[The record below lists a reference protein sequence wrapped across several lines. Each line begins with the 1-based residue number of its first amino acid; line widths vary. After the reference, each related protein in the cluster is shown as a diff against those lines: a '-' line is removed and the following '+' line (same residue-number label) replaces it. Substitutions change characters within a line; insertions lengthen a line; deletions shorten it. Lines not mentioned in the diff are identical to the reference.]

1 MARDWER
8 WIPEDSPRSN
18 EAVSAAHRQTGT
30 GQIGAACVSLDS
42 APELLMMR
50 RVASALGRFFGVFVL
65 CGLTP
70 LAGHAAPASRATEL
84 AQHHL
89 IVAAEPAA
97 AQAGLAMLR
106 NGGSAVDAAI
116 AAQLVLTLVEPQSS
130 GIGGGAYLIVSD
142 GTVLRAYDGRETAP
156 TSARP
161 GMFLDAQGKAR
172 RHNDAVPGGLSVG
185 VPGVVRML
193 ATAHAAHGKLPWAK
207 LFEPA
212 ITLAEQG
219 FVVPPR
225 LALELA
231 EGGPRLAAMPD
242 IRANFYNPDGTP
254 IKAGQTW
261 RNPKLAESLRKIADG
276 GPDAFY
282 AGSIADE
289 ITTAVTKAPV
299 NPAVLTRTDI
309 ANYQPKTRT
318 PLCGTYRAYRVCS
331 LPPSTSGG
339 TSVLQILGL
348 LQRFAPAE
356 LQPVTLSSVHLISE
370 ASRLAYADRERWL
383 GDADFVAVPLQGL
396 LDGAYLDTR
405 SRLIDPMHAMGIATA
420 GAPLMQ
426 KGEIPDY
433 APMPPQIEQGT
444 SHLAVVDDSGE
455 VVSMTMSIEAAFGA
469 QIAAGGFLLNNE
481 LTDFS
486 FEPVIDGKPVANA
499 PAPGKRPLSAMSPVI
514 VFGPD
519 GKFFAALGSPGGGQI
534 IAYVAQGIVNL
545 IDGQLSMPGV
555 AAAARH
561 VNLNGPTLIERGSAL
576 EKFTPALT
584 AMGHRVRT
592 IPFDSGVNGIRRVNG
607 GYEGGADPR
616 REGVA
621 LGD

>member
-1 MARDWER
+1 
-8 WIPEDSPRSN
+8 
-18 EAVSAAHRQTGT
+18 
-30 GQIGAACVSLDS
+30 
-42 APELLMMR
+42 MMR
-50 RVASALGRFFGVFVL
+50 RVASALGRLFGAFVL
-65 CGLTP
+65 AGSMP
-70 LAGHAAPASRATEL
+70 LASHAATAPRATAI

-97 AQAGLAMLR
+97 AEAGLAMLR
-106 NGGSAVDAAI
+106 SGGSAVDAAI

-130 GIGGGAYLIVSD
+130 GIGGGAYLIISD
-142 GTVLRAYDGRETAP
+142 GTALDAYDGREMAP
-156 TSARP
+156 ASARP
-161 GMFLDAQGKAR
+161 DMFLDAQGKAR

-185 VPGVVRML
+185 VPGVVRMF
-193 ATAHAAHGKLPWAK
+193 AMAHAAHGKLPWAK

-212 ITLAEQG
+212 IKLAEQG
-219 FVVPPR
+219 FAVPPR

-231 EGGPRLAAMPD
+231 DGGARLAAMPD
-242 IRANFYNPDGTP
+242 IRANFFNPDGTP
-254 IKAGQTW
+254 IKAGQIW
-261 RNPKLAESLRKIADG
+261 RNPKLAQTFRRIADG
-276 GPDAFY
+276 GADAFY
-282 AGSIADE
+282 MGPIADD
-289 ITTAVTKAPV
+289 IAAAVTKAPA
-299 NPAVLTRTDI
+299 NPAVMTRADL

-318 PLCGTYRAYRVCS
+318 PLCGTYRAYRICS

-348 LQRFAPAE
+348 LQRFPSTQ
-356 LQPVTLSSVHLISE
+356 LQPATLSSVHLISE

-396 LDGAYLDTR
+396 LDRAYLDTR

-420 GAPLMQ
+420 GTPLMQ

-433 APMPPQIEQGT
+433 APMRPQIEHGT

-455 VVSMTMSIEAAFGA
+455 AVSMTMSIEAAFGA

-486 FEPVIDGKPVANA
+486 FEPIIGGKPVANA
-499 PAPGKRPLSAMSPVI
+499 PAPGKRPMSAMSPVI

-534 IAYVAQGIVNL
+534 IAYVAQALVNL
-545 IDGQLSMPGV
+545 IDGELSMQGAS
-555 AAAARH
+555 AAPRH
-561 VNLNGPTLIERGSAL
+561 VNLNGATLIEKGTSL
-576 EKFTPALT
+576 EGFAPALI
-584 AMGHRVRT
+584 AMGHSVRA

>member
-1 MARDWER
+1 LGFD
-8 WIPEDSPRSN
+8 PET
-18 EAVSAAHRQTGT
+18 A
-30 GQIGAACVSLDS
+30 
-42 APELLMMR
+42 MMS
-50 RVASALGRFFGVFVL
+50 RVASALSRFFGAFVL
-65 CGLTP
+65 AGLTP
-70 LAGHAAPASRATEL
+70 LAGHAAPTPRATPI

-106 NGGSAVDAAI
+106 VGGSALDAAI

-142 GTVLRAYDGRETAP
+142 GTALHAYDGRETAP
-156 TSARP
+156 ASARP
-161 GMFLDAQGKAR
+161 GMFLDAQGQAR
-172 RHNDAVPGGLSVG
+172 RHYDAVPGGLSVG

-193 ATAHAAHGKLPWAK
+193 AMAHAAHGKLPWAK

-212 ITLAEQG
+212 IALAEQG
-219 FVVPPR
+219 FIVPPR
-225 LALELA
+225 LARELA

-261 RNPKLAESLRKIADG
+261 RNPKLAQSLRRIADG
-276 GPDAFY
+276 GTDAFY

-289 ITTAVTKAPV
+289 IAAAVTKAPV
-299 NPAVLTRTDI
+299 NPAVMTRTDI

-339 TSVLQILGL
+339 TTVLQILGL
-348 LQRFAPAE
+348 LQRFPSAE

-383 GDADFVAVPLQGL
+383 GDTDFVAVPLQGL
-396 LDGAYLDTR
+396 LDAAYLDTR
-405 SRLIDPMHAMGIATA
+405 SRLIDPMHAMGTATA
-420 GAPLMQ
+420 GTPLMQ
-426 KGEIPDY
+426 KGEILDY
-433 APMPPQIEQGT
+433 APMRPQIEHGT
-444 SHLAVVDDSGE
+444 SHLAVVDDAGE
-455 VVSMTMSIEAAFGA
+455 VVSMTMSIEAAFGS

-514 VFGPD
+514 IFGPD

-545 IDGQLSMPGV
+545 IDGQLSMEAV

-561 VNLNGPTLIERGSAL
+561 VNLNGPTLIERGSSL

-584 AMGHRVRT
+584 AMGHRVRA

>member
-1 MARDWER
+1 M
-8 WIPEDSPRSN
+8 
-18 EAVSAAHRQTGT
+18 T
-30 GQIGAACVSLDS
+30 
-42 APELLMMR
+42 R
-50 RVASALGRFFGVFVL
+50 RVASALGRFFGSFVL
-65 CGLTP
+65 AGSMPVT
-70 LAGHAAPASRATEL
+70 GHAAPTPRAAPL

-97 AQAGLAMLR
+97 AEAGLAMLR

-142 GTVLRAYDGRETAP
+142 GTAVHAYDGRETAP
-156 TSARP
+156 ASARP
-161 GMFLDAQGKAR
+161 DMFLDAQGKAR

-193 ATAHAAHGKLPWAK
+193 AMAHAAHGKLAWAK

-212 ITLAEQG
+212 IRLAEQG

-231 EGGPRLAAMPD
+231 QGGPGLAAMPD
-242 IRANFYNPDGTP
+242 IRANFFNPDGTP

-261 RNPKLAESLRKIADG
+261 RNPKFAQSLRRIADG
-276 GPDAFY
+276 GPYAFY

-289 ITTAVTKAPV
+289 ITAAVTKAPV
-299 NPAVLTRTDI
+299 NAAVMTRADL
-309 ANYQPKTRT
+309 ANYRPKERA
-318 PLCGTYRAYRVCS
+318 PLCGAYRAYRICS

-348 LQRFAPAE
+348 LQRFSSAE
-356 LQPVTLSSVHLISE
+356 LQPVTLSSVHLMSE
-370 ASRLAYADRERWL
+370 ASRLAYADRARWL

-396 LDGAYLDTR
+396 LDRAYLDTR
-405 SRLIDPMHAMGIATA
+405 SRLIDPMHAMGIAPA

-433 APMPPQIEQGT
+433 APMPPQIERGT

-534 IAYVAQGIVNL
+534 IAYVAQAVVNL
-545 IDGQLSMPGV
+545 IDGQLAMQ
-555 AAAARH
+555 AAAAAPRH
-561 VNLNGPTLIERGSAL
+561 VNLNGATLIEKGTPL
-576 EKFTPALT
+576 EMFAPALA
-584 AMGHRVRT
+584 AMGHQMRV

>member
-1 MARDWER
+1 MM
-8 WIPEDSPRSN
+8 
-18 EAVSAAHRQTGT
+18 T
-30 GQIGAACVSLDS
+30 
-42 APELLMMR
+42 MR
-50 RVASALGRFFGVFVL
+50 RVASALGRFFAAFVL
-65 CGLTP
+65 AGSAP
-70 LAGHAAPASRATEL
+70 LAIQAAPAPRAVPL

-97 AQAGLAMLR
+97 AEAGLAMLR

-142 GTVLRAYDGRETAP
+142 GTVLHAYDGRETAP
-156 TSARP
+156 ASARP
-161 GMFLDAQGKAR
+161 GMFLDAQGRPR

-193 ATAHAAHGKLPWAK
+193 AMAHAAHGKLAWAK

-212 ITLAEQG
+212 IKLAEQG

-231 EGGPRLAAMPD
+231 DGGPAFAAMPD
-242 IRANFYNPDGTP
+242 IRANFFNPDGTP

-261 RNPKLAESLRKIADG
+261 RNPKLAQTLRRIADG

-282 AGSIADE
+282 SGPIADE
-289 ITTAVTKAPV
+289 IAGAVGKAPI
-299 NPAVLTRTDI
+299 NPAVMTRADI
-309 ANYQPKTRT
+309 ASYQPKERV
-318 PLCGTYRAYRVCS
+318 PLCGAYRTYRICS

-339 TSVLQILGL
+339 TGVLQILGL
-348 LQRFAPAE
+348 LQRFSSAE
-356 LQPVTLSSVHLISE
+356 LQPASLSSVHLISE
-370 ASRLAYADRERWL
+370 ASRLAYADRARWL

-396 LDGAYLDTR
+396 LDRAYLDAR
-405 SRLIDPMHAMGIATA
+405 SRLIDPMHAMGIAAA
-420 GAPLMQ
+420 GTPLMQ
-426 KGEIPDY
+426 KGEIRDY
-433 APMPPQIEQGT
+433 APMRPQIEQGT
-444 SHLAVVDDSGE
+444 SHLAVVDDRGE
-455 VVSMTMSIEAAFGA
+455 VVSMTMSIEGAFGA
-469 QIAAGGFLLNNE
+469 QISTGGFLLNNE

-486 FEPVIDGKPVANA
+486 FEPTIDGKPVANA

-519 GKFFAALGSPGGGQI
+519 GKFFAALGSPGGQQI
-534 IAYVAQGIVNL
+534 IAYVVQGVVNL
-545 IDGQLSMPGV
+545 IDGQLSMPG
-555 AAAARH
+555 AAAAPRH
-561 VNLNGPTLIERGSAL
+561 VNMNGPTLIERGTPL
-576 EKFTPALT
+576 EMLAPALT
-584 AMGHRVRT
+584 AMGHQARA

-607 GYEGGADPR
+607 GYEAGADPR
-616 REGVA
+616 REGAA

>member
-1 MARDWER
+1 
-8 WIPEDSPRSN
+8 
-18 EAVSAAHRQTGT
+18 
-30 GQIGAACVSLDS
+30 
-42 APELLMMR
+42 
-50 RVASALGRFFGVFVL
+50 
-65 CGLTP
+65 
-70 LAGHAAPASRATEL
+70 
-84 AQHHL
+84 
-89 IVAAEPAA
+89 
-97 AQAGLAMLR
+97 MLR

-130 GIGGGAYLIVSD
+130 GIGGGAYLMVSD
-142 GTVLRAYDGRETAP
+142 GTAVHAYDGRETAP
-156 TSARP
+156 ASARP

-193 ATAHAAHGKLPWAK
+193 AMAHAVHGKLAWAK

-212 ITLAEQG
+212 IRLAEQG

-231 EGGPRLAAMPD
+231 EGGPELAAMPD
-242 IRANFYNPDGTP
+242 IRANFFNADGTP

-261 RNPKLAESLRKIADG
+261 RNRKFAQTLRRIADG

-289 ITTAVTKAPV
+289 ITAAVTKAPINRAV
-299 NPAVLTRTDI
+299 MTPADI
-309 ANYQPKTRT
+309 ANYRPKERA
-318 PLCGTYRAYRVCS
+318 PLCGTYRVYRICS

-339 TSVLQILGL
+339 TGVLQILGL
-348 LQRFAPAE
+348 LQRFSSAQ
-356 LQPVTLSSVHLISE
+356 LQPITLSSVHLISE

-383 GDADFVAVPLQGL
+383 GDADFVTVPLQGL
-396 LDGAYLDTR
+396 LDRAYLDAR
-405 SRLIDPMHAMGIATA
+405 SRLIDPMHAMGTAAA

-433 APMPPQIEQGT
+433 APMRPQIEQGT

-455 VVSMTMSIEAAFGA
+455 AVSMTMSIEAAFGA

-486 FEPVIDGKPVANA
+486 FEPIIDGKPVANA

-514 VFGPD
+514 IFGPD
-519 GKFFAALGSPGGGQI
+519 GKFFAALGSPGGRQI
-534 IAYVAQGIVNL
+534 IAYVVQGVVNL
-545 IDGQLSMPGV
+545 IDGRLSMQ
-555 AAAARH
+555 AAAAAPRH
-561 VNLNGPTLIERGSAL
+561 VNMNGATLIEKGTPL
-576 EKFTPALT
+576 EMFAPALA
-584 AMGHRVRT
+584 AMGHQMQAIR
-592 IPFDSGVNGIRRVNG
+592 FDSGVNGIRRVNG

>member
-1 MARDWER
+1 
-8 WIPEDSPRSN
+8 
-18 EAVSAAHRQTGT
+18 
-30 GQIGAACVSLDS
+30 
-42 APELLMMR
+42 MMR
-50 RVASALGRFFGVFVL
+50 RFASALGWVFGAFVL
-65 CGLTP
+65 AGSMP
-70 LAGHAAPASRATEL
+70 VAGHAAPAPHAVPV

-97 AQAGLAMLR
+97 AEAGLAMLR
-106 NGGSAVDAAI
+106 AGGSAVDAAI

-142 GTVLRAYDGRETAP
+142 GTALSAYDGRETAP
-156 TSARP
+156 GSARP

-172 RHNDAVPGGLSVG
+172 PHNDAVPGGLSVG

-193 ATAHAAHGKLPWAK
+193 ALAHAAHGKLAWAK

-212 ITLAEQG
+212 IRLAEQG
-219 FVVPPR
+219 FVVPSR
-225 LALELA
+225 LALALA
-231 EGGPRLAAMPD
+231 EGGPQLAAMPD
-242 IRANFYNPDGTP
+242 IRANFFNPNGTP

-261 RNPKLAESLRKIADG
+261 RNAKFAQSLRRIADG
-276 GPDAFY
+276 GSDAFY
-282 AGSIADE
+282 TGAIADQ
-289 ITTAVTKAPV
+289 IAGAVTKAPV
-299 NPAVLTRTDI
+299 NPALMTRADI
-309 ANYQPKTRT
+309 ANYRPKERA
-318 PLCGTYRAYRVCS
+318 PLCGTYRAYRICS

-348 LQRFAPAE
+348 LQRFSSSE

-396 LDGAYLDTR
+396 LDRAYLDAR
-405 SRLIDPMHAMGIATA
+405 SRLIDPMHAMGIAPA
-420 GAPLMQ
+420 GIPLMQ

-433 APMPPQIEQGT
+433 APMRPQIEQGT

-486 FEPVIDGKPVANA
+486 FEPIIDGKPVANA

-519 GKFFAALGSPGGGQI
+519 GKFFAALGSPGGRQI

-545 IDGQLSMPGV
+545 IDGQLSMQ
-555 AAAARH
+555 AAAAAPRH
-561 VNLNGPTLIERGSAL
+561 VNMNGPTLIEKGTPL
-576 EKFTPALT
+576 EMLAPALT
-584 AMGHRVRT
+584 AMGHQVRA

>member
-1 MARDWER
+1 
-8 WIPEDSPRSN
+8 
-18 EAVSAAHRQTGT
+18 
-30 GQIGAACVSLDS
+30 
-42 APELLMMR
+42 MMS
-50 RVASALGRFFGVFVL
+50 RVASVLGRFFGAFVL
-65 CGLTP
+65 AGSTP
-70 LAGHAAPASRATEL
+70 LVGHAAPAPRATPV

-97 AQAGLAMLR
+97 AEAGLAMLR

-142 GTVLRAYDGRETAP
+142 GTVLHAYDGRETAP
-156 TSARP
+156 ASARP
-161 GMFLDAQGKAR
+161 DMFLDAQGKAR
-172 RHNDAVPGGLSVG
+172 RHDDAVPGGLSVG
-185 VPGVVRML
+185 VPGVVRTL
-193 ATAHAAHGKLPWAK
+193 AMAHAAHGKLPWAK

-212 ITLAEQG
+212 IRLADQG
-219 FVVPPR
+219 FMVPPR
-225 LALELA
+225 LALELSD
-231 EGGPRLAAMPD
+231 GGPRLAAMPD
-242 IRANFYNPDGTP
+242 IRANFFNPDGKP
-254 IKAGQTW
+254 IKAGQIW
-261 RNPKLAESLRKIADG
+261 RNPKLAQSLRKIAEG
-276 GPDAFY
+276 GADAFY

-289 ITTAVTKAPV
+289 IATAVTKAPL
-299 NPAVLTRTDI
+299 NPAVMTRADF
-309 ANYQPKTRT
+309 ANYQPKERA
-318 PLCGTYRAYRVCS
+318 PLCGTYRAYRICS

-339 TSVLQILGL
+339 IGVLQILGL
-348 LQRFAPAE
+348 LQRFSSAE
-356 LQPVTLSSVHLISE
+356 LQPATLSSVHLISE

-383 GDADFVAVPLQGL
+383 GDTDFVAVPLQGL
-396 LDGAYLDTR
+396 LDRAYLDAR
-405 SRLIDPMHAMGIATA
+405 SRLIDPMRAMGIAAA
-420 GAPLMQ
+420 GTPLTQ

-433 APMPPQIEQGT
+433 APMRPQVEQGT

-486 FEPVIDGKPVANA
+486 FEPIIDGKPVANA
-499 PAPGKRPLSAMSPVI
+499 PGPGKRPLSAMSPVI

-519 GKFFAALGSPGGGQI
+519 GKFFAALGSPGGRQI
-534 IAYVAQGIVNL
+534 IAYIAQAVANL
-545 IDGQLSMPGV
+545 IDGKLSMEG
-555 AAAARH
+555 AAAAPRH
-561 VNLNGPTLIERGSAL
+561 VNMNGATLIEKGTSL
-576 EKFTPALT
+576 ERFAPALT
-584 AMGHRVRT
+584 AMGQQVRA

>member
-1 MARDWER
+1 
-8 WIPEDSPRSN
+8 
-18 EAVSAAHRQTGT
+18 
-30 GQIGAACVSLDS
+30 
-42 APELLMMR
+42 MR
-50 RVASALGRFFGVFVL
+50 RVASALGRFFGAFVL
-65 CGLTP
+65 
-70 LAGHAAPASRATEL
+70 AGWASVASQAAPTPRAL
-84 AQHHL
+84 SIAQHHL

-97 AQAGLAMLR
+97 AEAGLAMLR
-106 NGGSAVDAAI
+106 SGGSAVDAAI

-142 GTVLRAYDGRETAP
+142 GTALHAYDGRETAP
-156 TSARP
+156 ASARP
-161 GMFLDAQGKAR
+161 NMFLDPQGKAR

-193 ATAHAAHGKLPWAK
+193 AMAHAAHGKLAWAK

-212 ITLAEQG
+212 IRLAEQG

-231 EGGPRLAAMPD
+231 EGGPQLAAMPD
-242 IRANFYNPDGTP
+242 IRASFFNSDGTP

-261 RNPKLAESLRKIADG
+261 RNPKFAQSLRRIADG

-282 AGSIADE
+282 AGPIADE
-289 ITTAVTKAPV
+289 ITAAVTKAPV
-299 NPAVLTRTDI
+299 NPAAMTRADI
-309 ANYQPKTRT
+309 ANYQPKERA
-318 PLCGTYRAYRVCS
+318 PLCGIYRAYRICS

-339 TSVLQILGL
+339 TGVLQILGL
-348 LQRFAPAE
+348 LQRFSSAE
-356 LQPVTLSSVHLISE
+356 LQPVTLSSVHLMSE
-370 ASRLAYADRERWL
+370 ASRLAYADRARWL
-383 GDADFVAVPLQGL
+383 GDADFVAVPLPGL
-396 LDGAYLDTR
+396 LDRAYLDTR
-405 SRLIDPMHAMGIATA
+405 SRLIDPMRAMGVAPA
-420 GAPLMQ
+420 GIPLMQ

-433 APMPPQIEQGT
+433 APMRPQIEQGT

-486 FEPVIDGKPVANA
+486 FEPIIDGKPVANA

-519 GKFFAALGSPGGGQI
+519 GKFFAALGSPGGQQI

-545 IDGQLSMPGV
+545 IDGQLSMQ
-555 AAAARH
+555 AAAAALRH
-561 VNLNGPTLIERGSAL
+561 VNMNGATLIEKGTRL
-576 EKFTPALT
+576 EMFAPALT
-584 AMGHRVRT
+584 AMGHQMRA

>member
-1 MARDWER
+1 MSR
-8 WIPEDSPRSN
+8 
-18 EAVSAAHRQTGT
+18 VTSAW
-30 GQIGAACVSLDS
+30 
-42 APELLMMR
+42 
-50 RVASALGRFFGVFVL
+50 GRFLGAFVL
-65 CGLTP
+65 AGLTP
-70 LAGHAAPASRATEL
+70 LAGHAAPAPRATPI

-142 GTVLRAYDGRETAP
+142 GTALHAYDGREAAP
-156 TSARP
+156 ASARP
-161 GMFLDAQGKAR
+161 DMFLDAQGKAR
-172 RHNDAVPGGLSVG
+172 RHNEAVPGGLSVG

-193 ATAHAAHGKLPWAK
+193 AMAHAAHGKLPWAK

-212 ITLAEQG
+212 IALAEQG
-219 FVVPPR
+219 FIVPPR

-261 RNPKLAESLRKIADG
+261 RNPKLAQSLRRIADG
-276 GPDAFY
+276 GTDPFY

-289 ITTAVTKAPV
+289 IAAAVTKAPV
-299 NPAVLTRTDI
+299 NPAVMTRADI

-339 TSVLQILGL
+339 TTVLEILGL
-348 LQRFAPAE
+348 LQRFASAE
-356 LQPVTLSSVHLISE
+356 LQPGTLSSVHLISE

-383 GDADFVAVPLQGL
+383 GDADFIAVPLQGL
-396 LDGAYLDTR
+396 LDRAYLDTR
-405 SRLIDPMHAMGIATA
+405 SRLIDPMHAMGTATA
-420 GAPLMQ
+420 GTPLMQ

-433 APMPPQIEQGT
+433 APMRPQIEQGT
-444 SHLAVVDDSGE
+444 SHLAVVDDAGE
-455 VVSMTMSIEAAFGA
+455 AVSMTMSIEAAFGS

-519 GKFFAALGSPGGGQI
+519 GKFFAALGSPGGAQI

-545 IDGQLSMPGV
+545 IDGQLSMEAV

-561 VNLNGPTLIERGSAL
+561 VNLNGPTLIERGSSL

-584 AMGHRVRT
+584 AMGHRVRA

>member
-1 MARDWER
+1 
-8 WIPEDSPRSN
+8 
-18 EAVSAAHRQTGT
+18 
-30 GQIGAACVSLDS
+30 
-42 APELLMMR
+42 MMS
-50 RVASALGRFFGVFVL
+50 RVASVLGRFFGAFVL
-65 CGLTP
+65 VGSTP
-70 LAGHAAPASRATEL
+70 LVGHAAPAPRATPL

-97 AQAGLAMLR
+97 AEAGLAMLR

-142 GTVLRAYDGRETAP
+142 GTVLHAYDGRETAP
-156 TSARP
+156 ASARP
-161 GMFLDAQGKAR
+161 DMFLDAQGKAR
-172 RHNDAVPGGLSVG
+172 RHDDAVPGGLSVG
-185 VPGVVRML
+185 VPGVVRTL
-193 ATAHAAHGKLPWAK
+193 AMAHAAHGKLPWAK

-212 ITLAEQG
+212 IRLADQG
-219 FVVPPR
+219 FMVPPR

-231 EGGPRLAAMPD
+231 EGGARLAAMPD
-242 IRANFYNPDGTP
+242 IRANFFNPDGKP
-254 IKAGQTW
+254 IKAGQMW
-261 RNPKLAESLRKIADG
+261 RNPKLAQSLRKIAEG
-276 GPDAFY
+276 GADSFY

-289 ITTAVTKAPV
+289 IATAVTKAPL
-299 NPAVLTRTDI
+299 NPAVMTRADL
-309 ANYQPKTRT
+309 ANYQPKERT
-318 PLCGTYRAYRVCS
+318 PLCGTYRAYRICS

-339 TSVLQILGL
+339 IGVLQILGL
-348 LQRFAPAE
+348 LQRFSSAE
-356 LQPVTLSSVHLISE
+356 LQPATLSSVHLISE

-396 LDGAYLDTR
+396 LDRAYLDAR
-405 SRLIDPMHAMGIATA
+405 SRLIDPMRAMGIAAA
-420 GAPLMQ
+420 GTPLMQ
-426 KGEIPDY
+426 RGEIPDY
-433 APMPPQIEQGT
+433 APMRPQVEQGT

-486 FEPVIDGKPVANA
+486 FEPIIDGKPVANA
-499 PAPGKRPLSAMSPVI
+499 PNPGKRPLSAMSPVI

-519 GKFFAALGSPGGGQI
+519 GKFFAALGSPGGRQI
-534 IAYVAQGIVNL
+534 IAYVAQAVANL
-545 IDGQLSMPGV
+545 IDGNLSMQG
-555 AAAARH
+555 AAAAPRH
-561 VNLNGPTLIERGSAL
+561 VNMNGATLIEKGTSL
-576 EKFTPALT
+576 ERFTPALT
-584 AMGHRVRT
+584 AMGQQVRV
-592 IPFDSGVNGIRRVNG
+592 IPFDSGVNGIRRVSG